1 MSLKFIQSRVNL
13 AIVESASTFS
23 DRLEHQRLWV
33 ERRVNTK
40 DIEHNTG
47 CGAVVP
53 ASSNVPV
60 TDEEDKLTL
69 VVIIERCKGVDGAT
83 KRLLSFSIARYLTK
97 NELVLK
103 FWITLGTELEGRK
116 D

>member
-1 MSLKFIQSRVNL
+1 MSLKFIQTRVNL

-23 DRLEHQRLWV
+23 DRLEHQRLWI
-33 ERRVNTK
+33 ERRINTK

-83 KRLLSFSIARYLTK
+83 KRLLSFSIARYLTENK
-97 NELVLK
+97 LVLQ
-103 FWITLGTELEGRK
+103 FWVALGTELEGGK